1 MWHKLAALSMALG
14 LLWGGMG
21 GAQAETL
28 EIAGLGKLDFGK
40 SVTVTDGGQSAIGP
54 FMIAGTHQ
62 KGYGKTARAAMW
74 SILTVPPGMNLYPEK
89 PPFPYDSMHLYQLR
103 TSDVRGTY
111 SVGLFVIQ
119 GKEEDFFHE
128 GNRKAARFWQNAFR
142 QDAER
147 PVSLFG
153 MPKIQREEFQSL
165 IDRVLE
171 EKKDASMHVEIL
183 SFTPW
188 RAVKNE
194 DGSYRWNQEAKVII
208 TNPKGLSFP
217 MWLSVNLLKA
227 GDTYYLI
234 EINGSHTAEEKFAKN
249 LLMGFYQMKRE

>member
-1 MWHKLAALSMALG
+1 MWRKLAALSMTLG
-14 LLWGGMG
+14 LMLGGMG

-28 EIAGLGKLDFGK
+28 DIAGLGTLDFGK
-40 SVTVTDGGQSAIGP
+40 SVTVTDGSQSAIGP

-119 GKEEDFFHE
+119 GKEEYFFHE
-128 GNRKAARFWQNAFR
+128 GNRKAALFWQNAFR
-142 QDAER
+142 QDTER

-153 MPKIQREEFQSL
+153 MPKIQREEFQAL
-165 IDRVLE
+165 MDRVLE

-183 SFTPW
+183 TFTPW

-208 TNPKGLSFP
+208 TNERGLSFP
-217 MWLSVNLLKA
+217 MWLSVNLLKS

-249 LLMGFYQMKRE
+249 LLMGFYQMKRN